1 MGIFLRFLLLLAL
14 FLVVRGAWRARRLES
29 ARARERQRAAESGRF
44 GNLSDQD
51 VSDADFE
58 EIPAKE

>member
-1 MGIFLRFLLLLAL
+1 MTNLLRLLLLLAL
-14 FLVVRGAWRARRLES
+14 FLVGRGVYRAWRLD
-29 ARARERQRAAESGRF
+29 RAREQERRHAARTGRY

-58 EIPAKE
+58 EIPKDK

>member
-1 MGIFLRFLLLLAL
+1 MANFLRLILLLAL
-14 FLVVRGAWRARRLES
+14 FLVGRGVYRAWRLDQ
-29 ARARERQRAAESGRF
+29 ARAKERRQAATTGRY

-58 EIPAKE
+58 EIPKDK

>member
-1 MGIFLRFLLLLAL
+1 MATLLRLILLLAL
-14 FLVVRGAWRARRLES
+14 FLVGRGVYRAWRLDQ
-29 ARARERQRAAESGRF
+29 ARARERRRAAETGRY

-58 EIPAKE
+58 EIPKDK

>member
-1 MGIFLRFLLLLAL
+1 MTNLLRLLLLLAL
-14 FLVVRGAWRARRLES
+14 FLVGRGVYRAWRLD
-29 ARARERQRAAESGRF
+29 RARERERRHAAHTGRY

-58 EIPAKE
+58 EIPKDK

>member
-1 MGIFLRFLLLLAL
+1 MANLLRIVLLLAL
-14 FLVVRGAWRARRLES
+14 YLVGRGFYHAWRLDQ
-29 ARARERQRAAESGRF
+29 ARARERRRAAESGRY

-58 EIPAKE
+58 EIPKDK

>member
-1 MGIFLRFLLLLAL
+1 MSNLLRIILLLAL
-14 FLVVRGAWRARRLES
+14 FLVARGVYRAWRLERG
-29 ARARERQRAAESGRF
+29 RARERRHAARTGRF

-58 EIPAKE
+58 EIPEDK

>member
-1 MGIFLRFLLLLAL
+1 MSNLLRIILLLAL
-14 FLVVRGAWRARRLES
+14 FLVGRGVVRAWREDRG
-29 ARARERQRAAESGRF
+29 RARVRQRAARTGRY

-58 EIPAKE
+58 EIPQDK

>member
-1 MGIFLRFLLLLAL
+1 MTNLLRLLLLLAL
-14 FLVVRGAWRARRLES
+14 FLVGRGVYRAWRLDR
-29 ARARERQRAAESGRF
+29 ARARENRQAAQAGRY

-58 EIPAKE
+58 EIPKDE